1 MVLGRVAERERRFSE
16 SVALR
21 REHVVR
27 RSQEVIG
34 WPDGRACPL
43 GRLRE
48 AWLTHRHGA
57 DAAATHGARAAGP
70 SCAVLA
76 RKAARAIALYET
88 FADRR
93 PPGWPATGPAALC
106 ALASQ
111 RRAAVLAGDVAR
123 LLVLAKGMRAAAQLA
138 DDDRL
143 ARAAARARRRADA
156 PPGPFRFRTGAP
168 RWESAEQRRVRVRD
182 ELLLADADPA
192 AWPDAA
198 LAARA
203 PELHGRHTEALVIT
217 GPDSHAELDGVGAR
231 AARYRTELADGR
243 WALPTGPNSTA
254 HNRRRTSRHDRPPST
269 PPAQS
274 TGPNRR
280 APAHVRVCAVAHLR
294 ICAAA
299 S

>member
-1 MVLGRVAERERRFSE
+1 MPPEEFDAVVLSRVAERERRFSE

-34 WPDGRACPL
+34 WPAGRACPP

-70 SCAVLA
+70 SWDALA
-76 RKAARAIALYET
+76 RKAARAIALYEI

-93 PPGWPATGPAALC
+93 PPGWPASGPAALC

-111 RRAAVLAGDVAR
+111 RRAAVFAGDVAR
-123 LLVLAKGMRAAAQLA
+123 LLVLAKGMCAAAQLA
-138 DDDRL
+138 DRDRL
-143 ARAAARARRRADA
+143 ARGAVRARRRADVPA
-156 PPGPFRFRTGAP
+156 GPFRFRTGAL

-182 ELLLADADPA
+182 ELLLAGADPA
-192 AWPDAA
+192 RWPNGA

-203 PELHGRHTEALVIT
+203 PGLHGRRTEALVIT
-217 GPDSHAELDGVGAR
+217 GPDAHAELDGVGAR
-231 AARYRTELADGR
+231 AARYRAELANGR
-243 WALPTGPNSTA
+243 WALHAGLDSTA
-254 HNRRRTSRHDRPPST
+254 PQPQED
-269 PPAQS
+269 
-274 TGPNRR
+274 
-280 APAHVRVCAVAHLR
+280 
-294 ICAAA
+294 IAA
-299 S
+299 